1 MIFTKLRRVLSY
13 SLTCYLLFH
22 NLPAN
27 DKKLIDDE
35 TLKKVELIKKAAEEA
50 ARLAEEENDKN
61 QNKSQATS
69 LLDKYS
75 FANSSMLDSQEEKEV
90 WTYKC
95 KYIQGSTARR
105 VLEQF
110 ITGEGRVGESAE
122 SDLIIVHDYKS
133 NIPSLKKIVADL
145 DQWSPQILVEARVL
159 ELNLDGDFERDI
171 KLSYE
176 SLGDA
181 GTHFVK
187 KMQSTLQ
194 TPGVIPDE
202 SSLTELVPYQSDS
215 HILNAWIRFL
225 EKKGRA
231 SILSK
236 PNLRLS
242 RGVEGSIITGQE
254 VPILSQNVSNG
265 TVSTSIEFKQVGIQL
280 HVTPITIDKDR
291 VRIKINPDVSTVIG
305 NVSSADGIENP
316 IIAVRKAKTELWVK
330 NNELISIGGL
340 LSRETIETESRVPF
354 MSAIPLIGSL
364 FRSKKVA
371 TKQTQLIIFIS
382 IKVLEEGEVNGVS
395 IQRPSDIH
403 PAIQKIMDELD
414 ELSKEHKDYDLKEDL
429 KKVLDVRED

>member
-1 MIFTKLRRVLSY
+1 MRYILILFLFSY
-13 SLTCYLLFH
+13 SQLFAIEK
-22 NLPAN
+22 N
-27 DKKLIDDE
+27 LIDDD
-35 TLKKVELIKKAAEEA
+35 TLKKVEEIKIAAEEA
-50 ARLAEEENDKN
+50 ARLAEEENDKTNN
-61 QNKSQATS
+61 QNQNVS
-69 LLDKYS
+69 LLEKYALS
-75 FANSSMLDSQEEKEV
+75 GSSLLEENEEKEV

-95 KYIQGSTARR
+95 KYIKGSTARR

-110 ITGEGRVGESAE
+110 ISGEGRVGESAE

-133 NIPSLKKIVADL
+133 NLPSLKKIVADL
-145 DQWSPQILVEARVL
+145 DQWSPQVLVEARVL

-181 GTHFVK
+181 GAHFVK
-187 KMQSTLQ
+187 KMQTTLQ

-225 EKKGRA
+225 EEKGRA

-280 HVTPITIDKDR
+280 HVTPVTIDSDR

-354 MSAIPLIGSL
+354 LSAIPLLGSL

-382 IKVLEEGEVNGVS
+382 LKVLEEGIIDGVS
-395 IQRPSDIH
+395 INRPSDIH

-414 ELSKEHKDYDLKEDL
+414 ELSKEHKEYDLKEDL
-429 KKVLDVRED
+429 KKVLDYKE

>member
-1 MIFTKLRRVLSY
+1 MRH
-13 SLTCYLLFH
+13 LLFFILTLFTI
-22 NLPAN
+22 NLFALDDN
-27 DKKLIDDE
+27 LIDKE
-35 TLKKVELIKKAAEEA
+35 TQAKVEAIKKAAEESA
-50 ARLAEEENDKN
+50 KLAKEENDKTELTN
-61 QNKSQATS
+61 TPNP
-69 LLDKYS
+69 LLEKYQTNGS
-75 FANSSMLDSQEEKEV
+75 FSVNSQEEKDV
-90 WTYKC
+90 WTYRC
-95 KYIQGSTARR
+95 KYIKGNTVRR

-110 ITGEGRVGESAE
+110 ISSEGRVSESAE
-122 SDLIIVHDYKS
+122 SDLVIVQDFKS
-133 NIPSLKKIVADL
+133 NIPNLKKIVTDL
-145 DQWSPQILVEARVL
+145 DQWSPQVLVEARIL

-176 SLGDA
+176 SLGDE

-187 KMQSTLQ
+187 KMQTTLQ

-202 SSLTELVPYQSDS
+202 SSLTQLVPYQSDS

-280 HVTPITIDKDR
+280 HVTPVTIGKER

-316 IIAVRKAKTELWVK
+316 IIAVRKAKTELWVQ

-354 MSAIPLIGSL
+354 LSALPLIGSL

-382 IKVLEEGEVNGVS
+382 IKVLEEGKVDGVD
-395 IQRPSDIH
+395 IKRPSEIH

-414 ELSKEHKDYDLKEDL
+414 DLSKQHKEYDLKEDL
-429 KKVLDVRED
+429 RKVLDIQDE

>member
-1 MIFTKLRRVLSY
+1 MRFFLALFLFSHTYLSAIEK
-13 SLTCYLLFH
+13 
-22 NLPAN
+22 N
-27 DKKLIDDE
+27 LIDDE
-35 TLKKVELIKKAAEEA
+35 TLKKVELIKIAAEEA
-50 ARLAEEENDKN
+50 ARLAEEENDKTN
-61 QNKSQATS
+61 TQSQNSP
-69 LLDKYS
+69 LLEKYALS
-75 FANSSMLDSQEEKEV
+75 NSSFLEQPEEKEV

-110 ITGEGRVGESAE
+110 ISGEGRVGESEE
-122 SDLIIVHDYKS
+122 SDLIIVQDYKS

-181 GTHFVK
+181 GAHFVK
-187 KMQSTLQ
+187 KMQTTLQ

-354 MSAIPLIGSL
+354 LSAIPLLGSL

-382 IKVLEEGEVNGVS
+382 IKVLEEGVVNGINVN
-395 IQRPSDIH
+395 RPSDIH

-414 ELSKEHKDYDLKEDL
+414 DLSKKHKEYDLKEDL
-429 KKVLDVRED
+429 KKALDVKE